1 MRPVCARSANLG
13 SAARTVVVAGAQRDQ
28 AIDRAIVDRHRGA
41 GRDLQHHALR
51 GDLQFAVPRED
62 VGTAEADVGIP
73 RRADAFHPGLQQG
86 GREFAGG
93 EDEFHGR
100 SDSVAG
106 IATSAGRPHIGRM
119 PTLLILMIVGA
130 MGFAFWSASRAAAE
144 RAIRLGGE
152 ACRAAGVQLID
163 HTVHASGLRLR
174 RGENGWLGF
183 ERSFRFEYSYD
194 GTDRHIARLVLHGD
208 RLVSFT
214 GPVMPPAVVPVGR
227 PPIDDHPPTH

>member
-1 MRPVCARSANLG
+1 
-13 SAARTVVVAGAQRDQ
+13 
-28 AIDRAIVDRHRGA
+28 
-41 GRDLQHHALR
+41 
-51 GDLQFAVPRED
+51 
-62 VGTAEADVGIP
+62 
-73 RRADAFHPGLQQG
+73 
-86 GREFAGG
+86 
-93 EDEFHGR
+93 
-100 SDSVAG
+100 
-106 IATSAGRPHIGRM
+106 M

-163 HTVHASGLRLR
+163 HTVHATGLRLR

-208 RLVSFT
+208 RLVSFS
-214 GPVMPPAVVPVGR
+214 GPVMPPAVVPVDR
-227 PPIDDHPPTH
+227 APQDDDPQTM